1 MPLSPQS
8 VRVRM
13 RFPVSFTAAPVCAIL
28 MLSACAPRAE
38 PAAETRAGTAQARV
52 QKLTIAL
59 PLDTG
64 PLNIYGTDPTFDY
77 LVDLVYDKLLAPS
90 PYVDKP
96 IPGLAESATQ
106 LDARTWSVKI
116 RDGVTW
122 HDGRP
127 FTAEDVK
134 FTYESYRD
142 GSPSRYTHHVNMVP
156 KIDQIVIDDP
166 RTVRFV
172 CNYPCPTLGPV
183 TFADLP
189 ILPKHIWEN
198 IKEPQTDKRLPI
210 GTGPY
215 KLVELRSDELYRF
228 QANESYFMGRPLVDE
243 LVMPVIKDPNAAF
256 TALRTGEIDIAVR
269 DVPPELR
276 DEFSRLP
283 AIKTIRTA
291 PLSTVQLHLN
301 YERVPFDRPEF
312 RRAVSL
318 MVDRQSI
325 VDTVLLGEG
334 RPGTQGLNH
343 PDSRWTKPGLSTPFD
358 REAAK
363 RLLDGLSFVDRNNDG
378 IRETPAGQA
387 LAFTVAVPSNEPV
400 WIRVVEMVAT
410 QARAVGITLTVQ
422 PLDIGTVHGLFT
434 TRQFDFNIEL
444 NGPHGVAD
452 PDMFVMMHLS
462 GNLWRPGIPY
472 PALDSL
478 VEEWKK
484 TTDIESRKQ
493 VSFRMQELFSNQ
505 PTAIPLYY
513 PASTFAYRPA
523 AYDHWVESPGFG
535 IVHKWSFL
543 PAKARVGAVVA
554 LPAGRTNLP

>member
-1 MPLSPQS
+1 
-8 VRVRM
+8 M
-13 RFPVSFTAAPVCAIL
+13 RFPVPRLAASVCAAL
-28 MLSACAPRAE
+28 VLTACGPRVE
-38 PAAETRAGTAQARV
+38 PAPAGASGGRV
-52 QKLTIAL
+52 RKLTIAL

-64 PLNIYGTDPTFDY
+64 PLNIYSTDTRFDY
-77 LVDLVYDKLLAPS
+77 LVDLVHDKLLAPS

-96 IPGLAESATQ
+96 IAGLAESVTQ
-106 LDARTWSVKI
+106 VDALTWLVKV
-116 RDGVTW
+116 RQGVTW
-122 HDGRP
+122 HDGKP

-142 GSPSRYTHHVNMVP
+142 GPPSRYTHHVNHVP
-156 KIDQIVIDDP
+156 KIDRIVIDDP

-189 ILPKHIWEN
+189 ILPKHIWEH
-198 IKEPQTDKRLPI
+198 IKEPQTYKGLPI

-215 KLVELRSDELYRF
+215 KLVELRSDERYRF

-243 LVMPVIKDPNAAF
+243 LVMPIIKDPNAAF

-269 DVPPELR
+269 DLPPELR

-283 AIKTIRTA
+283 AIKMIRTG
-291 PLSTVQLHLN
+291 PLSVVELHLN

-312 RRAVSL
+312 RRALSL
-318 MVDRQSI
+318 MVDRQAI
-325 VDTVLLGEG
+325 VDTVLIGGG

-343 PDSRWTKPGLSTPFD
+343 PDSPWSKPGLSTPFD

-363 RLLDGLSFVDRNNDG
+363 RLLDGLQFVDRNNDG

-400 WIRVVEMVAT
+400 WIRVVEMLAT
-410 QARAVGITLTVQ
+410 QARAVGIKLTIQ
-422 PLDIGTVHGLFT
+422 PLDIGTVTGLFK
-434 TRQFDFNIEL
+434 TRQFDFYITL

-452 PDMFVMMHLS
+452 PDMFVMMQLS
-462 GNLWRPGIPY
+462 GNLWNPAIPY

-478 VEEWKK
+478 IAAWMKASDV
-484 TTDIESRKQ
+484 ESRKQ
-493 VSFRMQELFSNQ
+493 VSFKMQELFSSQ

-513 PASTFAYRPA
+513 PASTFAYRAA
-523 AYDHWVESPGFG
+523 AYDNWVESPGYG

-543 PAKARVGAVVA
+543 PAQVRAGAVVA
-554 LPAGRTNLP
+554 AR